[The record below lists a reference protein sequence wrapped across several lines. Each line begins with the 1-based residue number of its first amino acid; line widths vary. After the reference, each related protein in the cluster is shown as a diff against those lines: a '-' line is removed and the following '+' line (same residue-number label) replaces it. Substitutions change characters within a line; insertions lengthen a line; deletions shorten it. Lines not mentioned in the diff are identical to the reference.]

1 MDLIAAVL
9 TAAYS
14 LLAYEFSIGGVTLSF
29 LQVMLWS
36 VVASL
41 VIWFVRRLME

>member
-14 LLAYEFSIGGVTLSF
+14 LLSREFVIAGITLSF
-29 LQVMLWS
+29 LQVAIWS

-41 VIWFVRRLME
+41 LIWFVRRLMS